1 MKDLIRK
8 VLREEIEKNKNME
21 RYLNPLKKYIAMRSL
36 PDFVCFTTILKIKT
50 GDAIIVLFHYNRL
63 VNNDFE
69 AKINSEIKK
78 VFNTGG
84 ILVTGFFGKE
94 TKCEE
99 NLERLLNGDEYNE
112 NYFIIPNKNYNP

>member
-1 MKDLIRK
+1 MS
-8 VLREEIEKNKNME
+8 
-21 RYLNPLKKYIAMRSL
+21 PLKKYIAIRSL
-36 PDFVCFTTILKIKT
+36 PDFVCFTTILKTKT

-99 NLERLLNGDEYNE
+99 NLERLLNSDEYNE